1 MGEEDNWFGT
11 GTYDVETW
19 EDVKVSYSKEK
30 IEELYEEYLNN
41 QAKDIQ
47 KQENIVLLEFSYT
60 DDIICISFTT
70 EDGTFNLAKKD
81 YLHLVLDETI
91 QVRNVQNPEKQLQ
104 TKCLFVKI
112 NKSVLDI
119 PYGEGKEMTKELGRD
134 IWDSLMDLGF
144 VCEEELEDD

>member
-11 GTYDVETW
+11 GSY
-19 EDVKVSYSKEK
+19 DVKVSYSKEK
-30 IEELYEEYLNN
+30 IQELYDEYLNN
-41 QAKDIQ
+41 QAKDTQ

-70 EDGTFNLAKKD
+70 EDGTFNLAKTD

-91 QVRNVQNPEKQLQ
+91 QVRNVHNPEKQLQ
-104 TKCLFVKI
+104 TKCLFIKL
-112 NKSVLDI
+112 NKSILNI